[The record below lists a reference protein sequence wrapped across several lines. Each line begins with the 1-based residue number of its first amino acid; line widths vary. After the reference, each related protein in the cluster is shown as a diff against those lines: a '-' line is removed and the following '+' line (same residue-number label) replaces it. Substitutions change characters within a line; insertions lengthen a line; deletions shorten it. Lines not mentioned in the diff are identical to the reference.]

1 MRNVYVYV
9 LDTMADWELG
19 HVSSEL
25 HSGRFF
31 KRDAQGVSLQ
41 TVGFAREPIHT
52 MGGLTVLPDCLV
64 EDIAPVETSVLLLP
78 GAETWSDPRH
88 SAILEKAGALLSAGA
103 TVCAICGATA
113 ALAGRRLLDDRPHT
127 SNGAGFLEMVC
138 PRYRGQDFY
147 VDAPSVADGSLIT
160 AGSTGSLLWAKQIIA
175 RLEVFEASTLEAW
188 YDYFRTGRPES
199 FFALMESLP
208 SAQGDRPQP

>member
-41 TVGFAREPIHT
+41 TVGIAREPIHT

-78 GAETWSDPRH
+78 GADTWSDPRH
-88 SAILEKAGALLSAGA
+88 SAILEKAGELLSAGA

-113 ALAGRRLLDDRPHT
+113 ALAGCGLLDDRPHT
-127 SNGAGFLEMVC
+127 SNGVGFLEMVC

-160 AGSTGSLLWAKQIIA
+160 AGSTGSLLWAKQIME
-175 RLEVFEASTLEAW
+175 RLDVFRHSTLEAW
-188 YDYFRTGRPES
+188 YAYFCTGEAQHFFTLMQTLSES
-199 FFALMESLP
+199 K
-208 SAQGDRPQP
+208 